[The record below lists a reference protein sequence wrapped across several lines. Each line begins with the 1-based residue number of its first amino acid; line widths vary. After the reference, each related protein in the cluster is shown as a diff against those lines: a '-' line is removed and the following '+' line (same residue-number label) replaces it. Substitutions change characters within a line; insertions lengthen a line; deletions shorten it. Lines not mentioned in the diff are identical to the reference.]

1 MDDLD
6 PSLRLIVGSLAAY
19 LCAHPFACDSAEG
32 IQRWWFD
39 TEVAMDDLMAAL
51 EWMQQEQL
59 LEELQ
64 AADGHVR
71 YRRLASTERL
81 GTLIAGLGPAP
92 NGGHA

>member
-1 MDDLD
+1 MDDDD

-39 TEVAMDDLMAAL
+39 TEVVMDDLMAAL
-51 EWMQQEQL
+51 EWMQKERL
-59 LEELQ
+59 VEELQ

-71 YRRLASTERL
+71 YRCLASAERLAA
-81 GTLIAGLGPAP
+81 LIAGLGLAP
-92 NGGHA
+92 NVGHA